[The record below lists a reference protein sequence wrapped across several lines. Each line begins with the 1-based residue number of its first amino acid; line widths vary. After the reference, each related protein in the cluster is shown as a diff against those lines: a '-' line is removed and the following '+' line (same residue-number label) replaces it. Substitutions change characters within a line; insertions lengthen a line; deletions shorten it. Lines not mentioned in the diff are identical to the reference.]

1 MPLDT
6 ERTDRTSEQR
16 PGRARPLSFWV
27 LGVLCGILLAALMG
41 VSAIWL
47 HYGTGAVHLLLTA
60 FESSSFL
67 KAEQP
72 TVIRQIRQLQRLETV
87 LYTLENV
94 VEGEHDYTSLLPKLL
109 AADRILLI
117 GHGEVVAGVDL
128 GRIGSND
135 VVVQGRSVRLRLPQ
149 PEIFSARIDNQKTRV
164 YSRDT
169 GILVPVDPN
178 LETDVRREAERQ
190 LREAA
195 LKDGILEAATRN
207 GCTTLTSFLKGL
219 GFEQVEIH

>member
-6 ERTDRTSEQR
+6 DKRDRVDDQGTR
-16 PGRARPLSFWV
+16 LLGWV
-27 LGVLCGILLAALMG
+27 FGVLCGILLAALMA

-47 HYGTGAVHLLLTA
+47 GPGTGLTHWLRTA
-60 FESSSFL
+60 LGSSTFL
-67 KAEQP
+67 NVEQP
-72 TVIRQIRQLQRLETV
+72 VVVRQIQQLQRLETV

-94 VEGEHDYTSLLPKLL
+94 VEGEHDYTTLLPKLL
-109 AADRILLI
+109 TADRILLI

-128 GRIGSND
+128 GKIGSGD
-135 VVVQGRSVRLRLPQ
+135 VVVQGRSVTLRLPGA
-149 PEIFSARIDNQKTRV
+149 EIFSTRIDNQKTHV

-195 LKDGILEAATRN
+195 LKDGILKAAARN
-207 GCTTLTSFLKGL
+207 ARATLTSFLKGL
-219 GFEQVEIH
+219 GFEQIEIL

>member
-6 ERTDRTSEQR
+6 ERTDRTADR
-16 PGRARPLSFWV
+16 RAGSRLISWV
-27 LGVLCGILLAALMG
+27 FGVLCGFLLAALIG
-41 VSAIWL
+41 ASAIWL
-47 HYGTGAVHLLLTA
+47 RSGAGLIHLLRAALG
-60 FESSSFL
+60 SSTFL
-67 KAEQP
+67 NVGQP
-72 TVIRQIRQLQRLETV
+72 TVVRQIQQLQRLETV

-94 VEGEHDYTSLLPKLL
+94 VEGEHDYSSVLPKLL
-109 AADRILLI
+109 TADRILLI

-128 GRIGSND
+128 GRIGSGD

-149 PEIFSARIDNQKTRV
+149 PEILSARIDNQKTRV

-195 LKDGILEAATRN
+195 LKDGILEAAGRN
-207 GCTTLTSFLKGL
+207 ARATLTSFLKGL
-219 GFEQVEIH
+219 GFEQVEIR

>member
-6 ERTDRTSEQR
+6 GKRDRVGDQGTR
-16 PGRARPLSFWV
+16 LLSWV
-27 LGVLCGILLAALMG
+27 FGVLCGILLAALIA

-47 HYGTGAVHLLLTA
+47 GPGTGLSHWLRAALG
-60 FESSSFL
+60 SGNFL
-67 KAEQP
+67 NVEQP
-72 TVIRQIRQLQRLETV
+72 VVVRQIQQLQRLETV

-94 VEGEHDYTSLLPKLL
+94 VEGEHDYSSVLPKLL
-109 AADRILLI
+109 TADRILLI

-128 GRIGSND
+128 GRISSGN
-135 VVVQGRSVRLRLPQ
+135 VIVQGRSVRLRLPQ
-149 PEIFSARIDNQKTRV
+149 PEIFSLRIDNQRTRV

-169 GILVPVDPN
+169 GLLVPVDPN

-195 LKDGILEAATRN
+195 MKDGILEAAGRN
-207 GCTTLTSFLKGL
+207 ARATLTSFLKGL
-219 GFEQVEIH
+219 GFEQVDIR

>member
-1 MPLDT
+1 MQLDT
-6 ERTDRTSEQR
+6 EKTERTADRR
-16 PGRARPLSFWV
+16 PEGTRLFSWV
-27 LGVLCGILLAALMG
+27 FGLLCGLVLAALMG
-41 VSAIWL
+41 FSALWL
-47 HYGTGAVHLLLTA
+47 RSGAGLIHLLRAALG
-60 FESSSFL
+60 SSTYVNVG
-67 KAEQP
+67 QP
-72 TVIRQIRQLQRLETV
+72 TVVRQIQQLQRLETV

-94 VEGEHDYTSLLPKLL
+94 VEGEHDYTSVLPKLL
-109 AADRILLI
+109 TADRILLI

-135 VVVQGRSVRLRLPQ
+135 VVVQGRSVTLRLPQ
-149 PEIFSARIDNQKTRV
+149 AEIFAARIDNQKTHV

-195 LKDGILEAATRN
+195 LKDGILDAARRN
-207 GCTTLTSFLKGL
+207 ACATLTSFLKGL
-219 GFEQVEIH
+219 GFERVEIL

>member
-6 ERTDRTSEQR
+6 GRTDHIAGQS
-16 PGRARPLSFWV
+16 PGGARLLSWAF
-27 LGVLCGILLAALMG
+27 GVLCGILLLALMG
-41 VSAIWL
+41 VTAIWL
-47 HYGTGAVHLLLTA
+47 RPGAGLIHLLRAALG
-60 FESSSFL
+60 SSTFL
-67 KAEQP
+67 SVEQP
-72 TVIRQIRQLQRLETV
+72 TVVRQIQQLQRLETV

-94 VEGEHDYTSLLPKLL
+94 VEGEHDYTTVLPKLL
-109 AADRILLI
+109 TADRILLI

-128 GRIGSND
+128 AKLGSDD
-135 VVVQGRSVRLRLPQ
+135 VVVRDRSVTIRLPQ
-149 PEIFSARIDNQKTRV
+149 AEIFSARIDNQKTRV

-195 LKDGILEAATRN
+195 LKDGILEAAGRN
-207 GCTTLTSFLKGL
+207 ARTTLTSFLKGL
-219 GFEQVEIH
+219 GFEQVEIR

>member
-6 ERTDRTSEQR
+6 DSTDRTAARR
-16 PGRARPLSFWV
+16 PGEARLLSWV
-27 LGVLCGILLAALMG
+27 FGVLCGIVLAALMG
-41 VSAIWL
+41 LSAVWL
-47 HYGTGAVHLLLTA
+47 RSGAGLIYLLRAALA
-60 FESSSFL
+60 SSTYVNIG
-67 KAEQP
+67 QP
-72 TVIRQIRQLQRLETV
+72 TVVRQIQQLQRLETV

-94 VEGEHDYTSLLPKLL
+94 VEGEHDYTSVLPKLL
-109 AADRILLI
+109 TADRILLI

-128 GRIGSND
+128 GRIGSGD
-135 VVVQGRSVRLRLPQ
+135 VIVQGRSVVLRLPQ
-149 PEIFSARIDNQKTRV
+149 PEIFSARIDNQKTHV

-195 LKDGILEAATRN
+195 LKDGILEAARRN
-207 GCTTLTSFLKGL
+207 AQATLTSFLKGL
-219 GFEQVEIH
+219 GFERVEIL

>member
-6 ERTDRTSEQR
+6 GRTDRIPDQR
-16 PGRARPLSFWV
+16 TGNRLLTWV

-41 VSAIWL
+41 ATAIWL
-47 HYGTGAVHLLLTA
+47 RSDTGLVHLLRAALGSGA
-60 FESSSFL
+60 FL
-67 KAEQP
+67 NVEQP
-72 TVIRQIRQLQRLETV
+72 TVVRQIQQLQRLETV

-94 VEGEHDYTSLLPKLL
+94 VEGEHDYTNLLPKLL
-109 AADRILLI
+109 TADRILLI

-128 GRIGSND
+128 GKIASAD
-135 VVVQGRSVRLRLPQ
+135 VRVRGRSVTLWLPKA
-149 PEIFSARIDNQKTRV
+149 EIFSTRIDNQKTRV
-164 YSRDT
+164 YTRDT

-195 LKDGILEAATRN
+195 LKDGILDAAGRN
-207 GCTTLTSFLKGL
+207 ARATLTSFLKGL
-219 GFEQVEIH
+219 GFEQVDIR

>member
-1 MPLDT
+1 MLLDT
-6 ERTDRTSEQR
+6 ERTDRAADQS
-16 PGRARPLSFWV
+16 PGSAHPLSLWL
-27 LGVLCGILLAALMG
+27 LGVLCGILLTALMG

-47 HYGTGAVHLLLTA
+47 RYRTGFLHLLQTA
-60 FESSSFL
+60 FGSSTFL
-67 KAEQP
+67 NVERPA
-72 TVIRQIRQLQRLETV
+72 VIHQIRQLQRLETV

-94 VEGEHDYTSLLPKLL
+94 VEGEHDYSSVLPKLL
-109 AADRILLI
+109 TADRILLI

-128 GRIGSND
+128 GKIGSGD
-135 VVVQGRSVRLRLPQ
+135 VVVQDRSVSLRLPQ

-190 LREAA
+190 LREGAV
-195 LKDGILEAATRN
+195 KDGILDAARRN
-207 GCTTLTSFLKGL
+207 ACATLTSFLKGL
-219 GFEQVEIH
+219 GFKQVEIH

>member
-6 ERTDRTSEQR
+6 GKRDRVGDQGTR
-16 PGRARPLSFWV
+16 LLGWV
-27 LGVLCGILLAALMG
+27 FGVLCGILLAALIA

-47 HYGTGAVHLLLTA
+47 GPGTGLSHWLRATLG
-60 FESSSFL
+60 SSNFFNV
-67 KAEQP
+67 EQP
-72 TVIRQIRQLQRLETV
+72 VVVRQIQQLQRLETV

-94 VEGEHDYTSLLPKLL
+94 VEGEHDYTTLLPKLL
-109 AADRILLI
+109 TADRILLI

-128 GRIGSND
+128 GKIGSGD
-135 VVVQGRSVRLRLPQ
+135 VVVQGRAVTLRLPAA
-149 PEIFSARIDNQKTRV
+149 EIFSTRIDNQKSRV

-169 GILVPVDPN
+169 GILVPIDPN

-190 LREAA
+190 LREGA
-195 LKDGILEAATRN
+195 LKDGILTAAARN
-207 GCTTLTSFLKGL
+207 AHATLTSFLKGL

>member
-6 ERTDRTSEQR
+6 GRTDRIPDQR
-16 PGRARPLSFWV
+16 AARNRLLTWA
-27 LGVLCGILLAALMG
+27 LGVVCGILLAALLG
-41 VSAIWL
+41 ASALWL
-47 HYGTGAVHLLLTA
+47 RPGAGALHLLRAALGSNT
-60 FESSSFL
+60 FL
-67 KAEQP
+67 NVEQP
-72 TVIRQIRQLQRLETV
+72 AVVRQIQQLRRLETV

-109 AADRILLI
+109 TADRILLI

-128 GRIGSND
+128 GEIGSGD
-135 VVVQGRSVRLRLPQ
+135 VVVQGRSVTLRLPKAA
-149 PEIFSARIDNQKTRV
+149 IFSARIDNQKTRV

-169 GILVPVDPN
+169 GILVPVDPY

-195 LKDGILEAATRN
+195 LKDGILDAAGRN
-207 GCTTLTSFLKGL
+207 ARSTLTSFLKGL
-219 GFEQVEIH
+219 GFEQVDIR

>member
-6 ERTDRTSEQR
+6 DSTDRMAARR
-16 PGRARPLSFWV
+16 PGEARLLSWV
-27 LGVLCGILLAALMG
+27 FGVLCGIVLAALMG
-41 VSAIWL
+41 LSALWL
-47 HYGTGAVHLLLTA
+47 HPGMELNHLLRAALGW
-60 FESSSFL
+60 SSYL
-67 KAEQP
+67 NVGQP
-72 TVIRQIRQLQRLETV
+72 TVVHQIQQLQRLETV

-94 VEGEHDYTSLLPKLL
+94 VEGEHDYTSVLPKLL
-109 AADRILLI
+109 TADRILLI

-128 GRIGSND
+128 AKIGSAD
-135 VVVQGRSVRLRLPQ
+135 VVVQGRSVALRLPQ

-195 LKDGILEAATRN
+195 LRDGILEAARKN
-207 GCTTLTSFLKGL
+207 ARATLTSFLKGL
-219 GFEQVEIH
+219 GFEQVEIL

>member
-6 ERTDRTSEQR
+6 EKTDRTAGPR
-16 PGRARPLSFWV
+16 PQGTRLLSWV
-27 LGVLCGILLAALMG
+27 FGVLCGILLTALMA

-47 HYGTGAVHLLLTA
+47 WYGTGAVHLLRTA
-60 FESSSFL
+60 IGPSTL
-67 KAEQP
+67 LNVEQS

-94 VEGEHDYTSLLPKLL
+94 VEGEHDYTSVLPKLL

-128 GRIGSND
+128 GRIGSD
-135 VVVQGRSVRLRLPQ
+135 EVVVQGRSVSLRLPR

-195 LKDGILEAATRN
+195 LKDGILEVAKRN
-207 GCTTLTSFLKGL
+207 AGATLTSFLKGL
-219 GFEQVEIH
+219 GFEQIEIR

>member
-6 ERTDRTSEQR
+6 ERTVSTSER
-16 PGRARPLSFWV
+16 RTGGARLLSWMF
-27 LGVLCGILLAALMG
+27 GVLCGMLLTALLG
-41 VSAIWL
+41 VSALWL
-47 HYGTGAVHLLLTA
+47 RSGMGVVHLLRSLG
-60 FESSSFL
+60 SSTFVDVG
-67 KAEQP
+67 QP
-72 TVIRQIRQLQRLETV
+72 TVVRQIQQLQRLETV

-94 VEGEHDYTSLLPKLL
+94 VEGEHDYTGVLPKLL
-109 AADRILLI
+109 TADRILLI

-128 GRIGSND
+128 GRISSDD
-135 VVVQGRSVRLRLPQ
+135 VIVQGRSVTIRLPQ
-149 PEIFSARIDNQKTRV
+149 PEIFSVRIDNQKTRV

-195 LKDGILEAATRN
+195 LKDGILEAAGRN
-207 GCTTLTSFLKGL
+207 ARTTLSSFLKGL
-219 GFEQVEIH
+219 GYEQVGIR

>member
-6 ERTDRTSEQR
+6 GKRDRVGDQGTR
-16 PGRARPLSFWV
+16 LLGWV
-27 LGVLCGILLAALMG
+27 FGVLCGILLAALIA

-47 HYGTGAVHLLLTA
+47 GPGTDLSHWLRAALG
-60 FESSSFL
+60 SGNFL
-67 KAEQP
+67 NVEQP
-72 TVIRQIRQLQRLETV
+72 VVVRQIQQLQRLETV

-94 VEGEHDYTSLLPKLL
+94 VEGEHDYTTLLPKLL
-109 AADRILLI
+109 TADRILLI

-128 GRIGSND
+128 GKIGSGD
-135 VVVQGRSVRLRLPQ
+135 VVVQGRAVTLRLPAA
-149 PEIFSARIDNQKTRV
+149 EIFSTRIDNQKTRV

-195 LKDGILEAATRN
+195 LKDGILTAAARN
-207 GCTTLTSFLKGL
+207 ARATLTSFLKGL
-219 GFEQVEIH
+219 GFEQIEIH

>member
-6 ERTDRTSEQR
+6 ERTDRTANRRLE
-16 PGRARPLSFWV
+16 RARLLIWV
-27 LGVLCGILLAALMG
+27 FGVLCGIVLAALMG
-41 VSAIWL
+41 LSAVWL
-47 HYGTGAVHLLLTA
+47 RSGAGLIYLLRAALG
-60 FESSSFL
+60 SSTYVNIG
-67 KAEQP
+67 QP
-72 TVIRQIRQLQRLETV
+72 TVVRQIQQLQRLETV

-94 VEGEHDYTSLLPKLL
+94 VEGEHDYSSVLPKLL
-109 AADRILLI
+109 TADRILLI

-128 GRIGSND
+128 GRIGSGD
-135 VVVQGRSVRLRLPQ
+135 VIVQGRSVVLRLPQ
-149 PEIFSARIDNQKTRV
+149 PEIFSARIDNQKTHV

-195 LKDGILEAATRN
+195 LKDGILEAARRN
-207 GCTTLTSFLKGL
+207 AQATLTSFLKGL
-219 GFEQVEIH
+219 GFERVEIL